1 MYKRHQLFC
10 FEKCSLGEEMGGRK
24 CEKHPV
30 GHLDLVIVC
39 VCVGGGGGGGIP
51 LLKTLK
57 ITERRT
63 SVPDHTL
70 P

>member
-39 VCVGGGGGGGIP
+39 VGGGLKLKGGISP
-51 LLKTLK
+51 
-57 ITERRT
+57 
-63 SVPDHTL
+63 S
-70 P
+70 

>member
-10 FEKCSLGEEMGGRK
+10 FEKCSLGEEMGGGRK

-39 VCVGGGGGGGIP
+39 GGGGGV
-51 LLKTLK
+51 KT
-57 ITERRT
+57 
-63 SVPDHTL
+63 
-70 P
+70 

>member
-10 FEKCSLGEEMGGRK
+10 FEKGSLGEEMGGRK

-39 VCVGGGGGGGIP
+39 VGGGLKLKGGYP
-51 LLKTLK
+51 PPKDS
-57 ITERRT
+57 EN
-63 SVPDHTL
+63 H
-70 P
+70 